1 MTDLAFLAAH
11 AAVRLGADDVHC
23 APVAPGATLPLCVTP
38 RSAELATSPE
48 MFVAWYRSRLDT
60 IDTLLDACGALLWRG
75 FAVPDTAAFGR
86 LGALYPAHANGYTA
100 GATQADRRPGL

>member
-48 MFVAWYRSRLDT
+48 
-60 IDTLLDACGALLWRG
+60 
-75 FAVPDTAAFGR
+75 
-86 LGALYPAHANGYTA
+86 
-100 GATQADRRPGL
+100 